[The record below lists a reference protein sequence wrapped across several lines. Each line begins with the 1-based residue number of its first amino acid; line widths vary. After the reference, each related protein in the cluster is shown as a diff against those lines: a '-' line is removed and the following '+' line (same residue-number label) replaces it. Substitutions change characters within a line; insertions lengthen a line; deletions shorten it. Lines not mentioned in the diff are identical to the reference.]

1 MNKGLDAMFM
11 NFGIRNED
19 MEIIK
24 NICEEAQID
33 FDWFKDF
40 ILKEYH
46 ELKMKN
52 EDLLFVGRSLFCKY
66 RACILVVQTRFIA
79 SLF

>member
-24 NICEEAQID
+24 NICEEAQIN

-52 EDLLFVGRSLFCKY
+52 ADLDSKSLQK
-66 RACILVVQTRFIA
+66 ILEKALSNQ
-79 SLF
+79 

>member
-1 MNKGLDAMFM
+1 MNKGLDAVFM
-11 NFGIRNED
+11 NYGIRNED

-24 NICEEAQID
+24 KICEEANID

-52 EDLLFVGRSLFCKY
+52 EEMDAKSLQK
-66 RACILVVQTRFIA
+66 LVEKA
-79 SLF
+79 LSN

>member
-19 MEIIK
+19 IEIIK

-52 EDLLFVGRSLFCKY
+52 EDLDSKSLQK
-66 RACILVVQTRFIA
+66 ILEKALSNQ
-79 SLF
+79 

>member
-52 EDLLFVGRSLFCKY
+52 EDLDSKSLQK
-66 RACILVVQTRFIA
+66 ILEKALSNQ
-79 SLF
+79 

>member
-24 NICEEAQID
+24 NICEEAQIE

-52 EDLLFVGRSLFCKY
+52 EDLDSKSLQK
-66 RACILVVQTRFIA
+66 ILEKALSNQ
-79 SLF
+79 

>member
-11 NFGIRNED
+11 NYGIRKED
-19 MEIIK
+19 MDIIK
-24 NICEEAQID
+24 NICEEAEID
-33 FDWFKDF
+33 FDWFKEY

-52 EDLLFVGRSLFCKY
+52 EELDSKSLQK
-66 RACILVVQTRFIA
+66 ILEKA
-79 SLF
+79 LSNY

>member
-24 NICEEAQID
+24 NICEEAQIN

-52 EDLLFVGRSLFCKY
+52 EDLDSKSLQK
-66 RACILVVQTRFIA
+66 ILEKALSNQ
-79 SLF
+79 

>member
-33 FDWFKDF
+33 YDWFKDF

-52 EDLLFVGRSLFCKY
+52 EDLDSKSLQK
-66 RACILVVQTRFIA
+66 ILEKALSNQ
-79 SLF
+79 

>member
-11 NFGIRNED
+11 NYGIRKED
-19 MEIIK
+19 MDIIK
-24 NICEEAQID
+24 NICEEAEID
-33 FDWFKDF
+33 FDWFKEY

-52 EDLLFVGRSLFCKY
+52 EEIDSKLLQK
-66 RACILVVQTRFIA
+66 ILEKA
-79 SLF
+79 LSNK

>member
-1 MNKGLDAMFM
+1 MNKGLDAVFM
-11 NFGIRNED
+11 NYGIRNED

-24 NICEEAQID
+24 KICEEANID

-52 EDLLFVGRSLFCKY
+52 EEMDAKSLQK
-66 RACILVVQTRFIA
+66 LVEKPCQINN
-79 SLF
+79 

>member
-11 NFGIRNED
+11 NYGIRKED
-19 MEIIK
+19 MDIIK
-24 NICEEAQID
+24 DICEEAEID
-33 FDWFKDF
+33 FDWFKEY

-52 EDLLFVGRSLFCKY
+52 EEIDSKLLQK
-66 RACILVVQTRFIA
+66 ILEKA
-79 SLF
+79 LSNK

>member
-1 MNKGLDAMFM
+1 MFM
-11 NFGIRNED
+11 NYGIRNED

-24 NICEEAQID
+24 KICEEAAID
-33 FDWFKDF
+33 FEWFKDF

-52 EDLLFVGRSLFCKY
+52 EEMDIKALQKLIEKALSN
-66 RACILVVQTRFIA
+66 Q
-79 SLF
+79 

>member
-19 MEIIK
+19 MEIIMY
-24 NICEEAQID
+24 ICEEAQIN

-52 EDLLFVGRSLFCKY
+52 EDLDSKSLQK
-66 RACILVVQTRFIA
+66 ILEKALSNQ
-79 SLF
+79 

>member
-52 EDLLFVGRSLFCKY
+52 EDLDSKSLQKIIEK
-66 RACILVVQTRFIA
+66 ALSNQ
-79 SLF
+79 

>member
-19 MEIIK
+19 MAIIEK
-24 NICEEAQID
+24 ICIEAEID

-52 EDLLFVGRSLFCKY
+52 EDLDSKSLQK
-66 RACILVVQTRFIA
+66 ILEKALSNQ
-79 SLF
+79 

>member
-11 NFGIRNED
+11 NYGIRKED
-19 MEIIK
+19 MDIIK
-24 NICEEAQID
+24 DICEEAEID
-33 FDWFKDF
+33 FDWFKEY

-52 EDLLFVGRSLFCKY
+52 EELDSKSLQK
-66 RACILVVQTRFIA
+66 ILEKA
-79 SLF
+79 LSNY

>member
-40 ILKEYH
+40 ILEEYH

-52 EDLLFVGRSLFCKY
+52 EDLDSKSLQK
-66 RACILVVQTRFIA
+66 ILEKALSNQ
-79 SLF
+79 

>member
-11 NFGIRNED
+11 NYGIRKDD
-19 MEIIK
+19 MDIIK
-24 NICEEAQID
+24 KICDEAEID
-33 FDWFKDF
+33 FDWFKEY

-52 EDLLFVGRSLFCKY
+52 EELDSKSLQK
-66 RACILVVQTRFIA
+66 ILEKA
-79 SLF
+79 LSNY

>member
-1 MNKGLDAMFM
+1 MNKGLDAVFM
-11 NFGIRNED
+11 NYGIRNEY

-24 NICEEAQID
+24 KICEEANID

-52 EDLLFVGRSLFCKY
+52 EEMDAKSLQK
-66 RACILVVQTRFIA
+66 LVEKA
-79 SLF
+79 LSN

>member
-11 NFGIRNED
+11 NYGIRNED

-24 NICEEAQID
+24 KICEEANID

-52 EDLLFVGRSLFCKY
+52 EEMDAKSLQK
-66 RACILVVQTRFIA
+66 LVEKA
-79 SLF
+79 LSN

>member
-24 NICEEAQID
+24 NICEEAQIN

-52 EDLLFVGRSLFCKY
+52 EDLDSKSLQKIIEK
-66 RACILVVQTRFIA
+66 ALSNQ
-79 SLF
+79 

>member
-11 NFGIRNED
+11 NYGIRKDD
-19 MEIIK
+19 MDIIK
-24 NICEEAQID
+24 KICDEAEID
-33 FDWFKDF
+33 FDWFKEY

-52 EDLLFVGRSLFCKY
+52 EEIDSKLLQK
-66 RACILVVQTRFIA
+66 ILEKA
-79 SLF
+79 LSNK

>member
-11 NFGIRNED
+11 NYGIRKED
-19 MEIIK
+19 MDIIK
-24 NICEEAQID
+24 NICEEAEIE

-52 EDLLFVGRSLFCKY
+52 EELDNKSLQKIIEK
-66 RACILVVQTRFIA
+66 AL
-79 SLF
+79 SNK

>member
-46 ELKMKN
+46 ELKMKS
-52 EDLLFVGRSLFCKY
+52 EDLDSKSLQK
-66 RACILVVQTRFIA
+66 ILEKALSNQ
-79 SLF
+79 